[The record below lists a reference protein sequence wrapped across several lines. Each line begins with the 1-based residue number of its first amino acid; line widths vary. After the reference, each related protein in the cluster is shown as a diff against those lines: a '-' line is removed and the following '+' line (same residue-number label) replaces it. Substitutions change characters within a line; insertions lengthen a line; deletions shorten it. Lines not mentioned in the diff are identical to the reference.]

1 MSGNESLEAWIAIP
15 VALLLILGGSI
26 SLIGAF
32 GLLRLPNFYQRMHAP
47 ALIVTLGTGC
57 VLLASML
64 YFSLS
69 ASRLV
74 VHELIISAFILLSAP
89 VVSMLLL
96 RAAIYRDLRARKPEI
111 AAMREMLVSD
121 STKK

>member
-1 MSGNESLEAWIAIP
+1 MSGTESLQAWVVIP
-15 VALLLILGGSI
+15 VALLLFIGGSI

-32 GLLRLPNFYQRMHAP
+32 GLLRLPNFYQRIHAP
-47 ALIVTLGTGC
+47 AITVTLGAGC
-57 VLLASML
+57 LLLASML

-74 VHELIISAFILLSAP
+74 VHELLISAFILMSAP

-96 RAAIYRDLRARKPEI
+96 RAAVYRDLRAKKPDI
-111 AAMREMLVSD
+111 AAIREMLPSD

>member
-1 MSGNESLEAWIAIP
+1 MNGSESLEAWIAIP
-15 VALLLILGGSI
+15 VALLLIIGGSV

-111 AAMREMLVSD
+111 AATREMLASD
-121 STKK
+121 TAKK